1 VSALNARIAIRF
13 RVLGADPAHTRVG
26 VFTGRNL
33 GSLGQAGT
41 LVIRTEDWPTIR
53 ARLGRLGDPNLLVVL
68 EDAAEG
74 PADELEEWA
83 GRHDQAHPIAIPY
96 CPLCAARTERSS
108 LT

>member
-1 VSALNARIAIRF
+1 
-13 RVLGADPAHTRVG
+13 
-26 VFTGRNL
+26 
-33 GSLGQAGT
+33 
-41 LVIRTEDWPTIR
+41 
-53 ARLGRLGDPNLLVVL
+53 VL